1 MTFHPQ
7 YTKFGAAKL
16 PSAGR
21 GLQKTTP
28 ESLTE
33 SSFTPLPQ
41 GTILLMVDS
50 RTLVQ
55 IGTDVGGRRGVGAEG
70 LYTLICGSP

>member
-16 PSAGR
+16 PSAGM

-50 RTLVQ
+50 RTPVQ

-70 LYTLICGSP
+70 LCTLICGSP